1 MVFLSP
7 TRESFYVAT
16 NIQHFGHFASLV
28 WASPSRAHSAFCHVQ
43 RKRLEPPPA
52 MRNLFH
58 RSDKRQ
64 SSGSDDG
71 VEIKERRSSIFR
83 RHRDVEEIVELM
95 RPRDTLVSRIS
106 DSSESPKELRRRRRR
121 SLL

>member
-1 MVFLSP
+1 
-7 TRESFYVAT
+7 
-16 NIQHFGHFASLV
+16 
-28 WASPSRAHSAFCHVQ
+28 
-43 RKRLEPPPA
+43 